1 MKYLLN
7 KFKNLIIVGF
17 VILLFYV
24 IMKLLFDKN
33 KEGFA
38 PNFKQSVN
46 QSNTGPQTSGDQP
59 QPNAPEVVYT
69 ENDLRNIKS
78 ETDKLISEKNTILKE
93 TTEIEQKTKQLNE
106 ETAQIRKRIAE
117 LEKLKFE

>member
-38 PNFKQSVN
+38 
-46 QSNTGPQTSGDQP
+46 QTSGDQP
-59 QPNAPEVVYT
+59 QSNPPEVVYT
-69 ENDLRNIKS
+69 EDDLRKIKS

-93 TTEIEQKTKQLNE
+93 TTEIEEKTKQLNE

-117 LEKLKFE
+117 LEKLNF

>member
-38 PNFKQSVN
+38 
-46 QSNTGPQTSGDQP
+46 QTSGDQP